1 MRFHPAKP
9 GLLAPST
16 ATDAE
21 AEQRTLVG
29 SNHNCNHSC
38 GLMQE
43 LEALQVGES
52 QNSKL
57 CDRPCN
63 TVTLL
68 SWIIVLTCS
77 TGPRRGRLQQSS
89 RGTSISTTVAWH
101 WIGKRR
107 GWRILRSPNSET
119 LVTSNPLEGS
129 HHLQH
134 TVAWLRSCKRREW
147 RIPDAEASLPALQC
161 LAPWIIIFNS
171 CGLKIGLRVESGT
184 WPRYRQRRKP
194 RHRDDSCFR

>member
-77 TGPRRGRLQQSS
+77 YRPSEGGACSSQAEGHPFQQL
-89 RGTSISTTVAWH
+89 WLD
-101 WIGKRR
+101 IGL
-107 GWRILRSPNSET
+107 GNVVGGESLRSPNSET

-134 TVAWLRSCKRREW
+134 TVA
-147 RIPDAEASLPALQC
+147 
-161 LAPWIIIFNS
+161 
-171 CGLKIGLRVESGT
+171 
-184 WPRYRQRRKP
+184 
-194 RHRDDSCFR
+194 